1 MKYILSIDQGT
12 TGTRAML
19 FDKHGKEIAKAYE
32 EHEQIFPKPG
42 WVEHSPLEIWQKT
55 LSVIKESV
63 QAANIDYAAI
73 ESIGITNQRETVVA
87 WDKKSDMPLHN
98 AIVWQCRRTSKMCTE
113 LKEKGHEKL
122 FQSKTGLVLDP
133 YFSGTKIKW
142 LLDHNKKIKNCLKKG
157 DLAVGTIDSWLIWQ
171 LTGEHVTEHSN
182 ASRTLLYNIH
192 NCSWDDELL
201 ELLDVPRSILPE
213 IHPSSDPNFYGFTKK
228 ELFGIEIPVSG
239 CAGDQQAAL
248 FGQNCF
254 KAGEVKN
261 TYGTGNFLLM
271 NTGKE
276 AVSSDS
282 GLLTTVAWNINN
294 ETYYALEG
302 SIFNTGSVIQWL
314 EKGLR
319 VLENKEKLVEVMNTY
334 QDTKDVYFVPAF
346 AGLGAPYWDP
356 YARGTLMG
364 ITGGTSREHVIRAAL
379 ESIVYQSQDVFD
391 VMEKDSD
398 LSIKLLRVDGGV
410 TNCEPVLQF
419 QADISNVTVQKPVVS
434 ETTAL
439 GAAYLAGLATGYWEN
454 LDDIKSN
461 FLIECEY
468 SPKMDKDEVKT
479 RLNRWKQAV
488 ERAKGWAQD

>member
-19 FDKHGKEIAKAYE
+19 FDKSGKEIAKAYE
-32 EHEQIFPKPG
+32 EHEQIYPKPG

-55 LSVIKESV
+55 LSVIKEAV
-63 QAANIDYAAI
+63 KEANIDYNSI
-73 ESIGITNQRETVVA
+73 ESIGITNQRETVIA
-87 WDKKSDMPLHN
+87 WDKKSDEPLHN
-98 AIVWQCRRTSKMCTE
+98 AIVWQCRRTSKMCSE
-113 LKEKGHEKL
+113 LKQQGYEKL
-122 FQSKTGLVLDP
+122 VQSKTGLVLDP

-142 LLDHNKKIKNCLKKG
+142 LLDHSKKINKCLEKG
-157 DLAVGTIDSWLIWQ
+157 DLAVGTIDSWLIWK
-171 LTGEHVTEHSN
+171 LTGKHITEHSN

-192 NCSWDDELL
+192 NCSWDDDLL
-201 ELLDVPRSILPE
+201 EMLGVPRSILPE
-213 IHPSSDPNFYGFTKK
+213 IRPSSDPNYYGFTKK

-254 KAGEVKN
+254 KEGEVKN

-282 GLLTTVAWNINN
+282 GLLTTVAWNIDN

-319 VLENKEKLVEVMNTY
+319 VLENKETLVEVMNTY
-334 QDTKDVYFVPAF
+334 PDTKDVYFVPAF

-379 ESIVYQSQDVFD
+379 ESIVYQSQAVFD
-391 VMEKDSD
+391 AMEKDSNI
-398 LSIKLLRVDGGV
+398 SIKLLRVDGGV

-439 GAAYLAGLATGYWEN
+439 GAAYLAGLATGYWAS
-454 LDDIKSN
+454 LDDIKKN

-468 SPKMDKDEVKT
+468 SPKMDKDEVET
-479 RLNRWKQAV
+479 RLSRWKQAV
-488 ERAKGWAQD
+488 ERAKQWAKD